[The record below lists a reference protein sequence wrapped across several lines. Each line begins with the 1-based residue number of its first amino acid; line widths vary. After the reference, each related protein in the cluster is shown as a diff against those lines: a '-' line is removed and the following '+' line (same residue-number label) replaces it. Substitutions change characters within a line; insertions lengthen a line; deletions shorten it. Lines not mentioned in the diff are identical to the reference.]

1 MASFSIVRTGILAS
15 LGMVALLGGCSSDD
29 DTNTCGPAGAVKTF
43 TVTLTKAA
51 EVPNCA
57 AAGANATGSATVTI
71 SADGCQVQ
79 VSNFAYSGLSG
90 AVGMAHIHYGIPG
103 VAGGIVLQFSST
115 ASPINQTFTSS
126 DYTAATG
133 AQAGRGRDPSQRP
146 SARAESRASA
156 RRGRRRAAGPRQASL
171 RSLRPGRP
179 RTLPPRRPS

>member
-133 AQAGRGRDPSQRP
+133 APATFADFITMVRAGGHAYLNVHTTACGSGEMRGD
-146 SARAESRASA
+146 
-156 RRGRRRAAGPRQASL
+156 L
-171 RSLRPGRP
+171 L
-179 RTLPPRRPS
+179 